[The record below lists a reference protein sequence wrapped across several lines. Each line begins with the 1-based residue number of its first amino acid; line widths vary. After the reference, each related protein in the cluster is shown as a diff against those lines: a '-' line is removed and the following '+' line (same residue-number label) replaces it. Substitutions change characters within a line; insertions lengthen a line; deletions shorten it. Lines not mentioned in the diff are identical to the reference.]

1 MYGVVRAAL
10 TTTRRTTYHA
20 ISFSTYISESTR
32 CGSRWRVSSDVVICY
47 TTTTRNET
55 KRERRAHLTKYI
67 NVPISWFRLRPY
79 ADQLKIWEQQYRE
92 RERRREL
99 RRERAARAGPSRR
112 ERAARP
118 RRRIW
123 IVSCVVFALTMK
135 NERTPRR
142 APRRAHRLASESCL
156 PNCCFVVAESFS

>member
-47 TTTTRNET
+47 TTTTTTET
-55 KRERRAHLTKYI
+55 KREGRAHLTKFF

-79 ADQLKIWEQQYRE
+79 ADQLKIWEQQD
-92 RERRREL
+92 RERRERPCEL
-99 RRERAARAGPSRR
+99 RRERAAPAGPSRR

-123 IVSCVVFALTMK
+123 IVLCVVFALTMK
-135 NERTPRR
+135 NERTPRH
-142 APRRAHRLASESCL
+142 APRHAHRLASESYL
-156 PNCCFVVAESFS
+156 PNC